1 MLPKEGLTAQSH
13 FLTLQHLAEKKQNG
27 ASALALAVLYL
38 WQARS
43 FPGLVAPTNRPSKEL
58 VNNQAVVN
66 FAVWLGELDLLTAAY
81 WLSSAYAAWVGKDVR
96 RHEALFFTPPALST
110 RLIDDLVA
118 NGGSL
123 TEHIWFDPASGGAA
137 FIAPVAKRISEV
149 FRKEGMPA
157 KSILDHISTHVLGND
172 IDPCL
177 SAMSKQFL
185 RMVLYK
191 EIAEAGFEPDF
202 YVTTYN
208 ALADLRDYA
217 GRVDVV
223 ICNPPYRKMKN
234 DEVAA
239 YRSQYE
245 AVITGQPNLY
255 SLFFQLA
262 LDCMKPSGIAGL
274 ITPTSYLTG
283 QSFSKLR
290 AHVKRCGEVL
300 QIDTIPNVG
309 AFFGV
314 EQETAIAVI
323 RNGTVGT
330 DTPQACSVS
339 HYKKEGGF
347 EFLGK
352 CFLPFPGEAWP
363 IPRDKGDVELLKKC
377 GSSPYRLS
385 DYGYQPRIGHFVWNR
400 DQRETFGS
408 IPKRKSSSI
417 FPLVWSSNVSANSGF
432 EHGRSQSVVAA
443 SNYVDMGS
451 PAAGGI
457 IRQPCVVLQ
466 RVTSS
471 DQPRR
476 LVASPLSEE
485 LLNKFG
491 GVVGEN
497 HVIFLIQ
504 TDSAPKISTQLLAEV
519 LRSNVIDRLFRCIS
533 GAVNVSIYELGHLPL
548 PHPEDLKA
556 AIKDTATLNEAIEL
570 AFFRTAERTRNNV

>member
-27 ASALALAVLYL
+27 ASAIALAVLYL

-43 FPGLVAPTNRPSKEL
+43 FPGLEAPTNRPSKEL
-58 VNNQAVVN
+58 ANNQGVIN
-66 FAVWLGELDLLTAAY
+66 FAAWLDELDLLTAAY
-81 WLSSAYAAWVGKDVR
+81 WLSSAYATWVGKDVR
-96 RHEALFFTPPALST
+96 GHEALFFTPPALST

-137 FIAPVAKRISEV
+137 FLAPVAKRMSEA
-149 FRKEGMPA
+149 FRKGGKPA
-157 KSILDHISTHVLGND
+157 RAILDHISTHVLGND

-191 EIAEAGFEPDF
+191 EIAEAGFEPSF
-202 YVTTYN
+202 CVTTYN

-223 ICNPPYRKMKN
+223 ICNPPYRKMKS

-239 YRSQYE
+239 YRSEYE
-245 AVITGQPNLY
+245 AVIAGQPNLY
-255 SLFFQLA
+255 GLFFQLA
-262 LDCMKPSGIAGL
+262 LDCLKPSGIAGL
-274 ITPTSYLTG
+274 LTPTSYLTG
-283 QSFSKLR
+283 QTFNRLR
-290 AHVKRCGEVL
+290 AHVKQHGEVL

-323 RNGTVGT
+323 RKDTAGTNS
-330 DTPQACSVS
+330 PQACSVS
-339 HYKKEGGF
+339 RYTKENGF

-352 CFLPFPGEAWP
+352 CLLPSPGEAWP
-363 IPRDKGDVELLKKC
+363 VPRDKGDGEVLKKC
-377 GSSPYRLS
+377 GTSPYRLS

-408 IPKRKSSSI
+408 MPKRKSSSI

-432 EHGRSQSVVAA
+432 EHGRGQSVDAA

-451 PAAGGI
+451 PTAGGI

-476 LVASPLSEE
+476 LVASPLPEE
-485 LLNKFG
+485 LLTKYG

-497 HVIFLIQ
+497 HVVFLIQ
-504 TDSAPKISTQLLAEV
+504 TDSAPKVSTQLLAEV
-519 LRSNVIDRLFRCIS
+519 LRSDAIDRLFRCIS
-533 GAVNVSIYELGHLPL
+533 GAVNVSVYELGHLPL
-548 PHPEDLKA
+548 PHPEDLNA
-556 AIKDTATLNEAIEL
+556 AIKQTATLNEAVEL
-570 AFFRTAERTRNNV
+570 AFVRTSERTRSNV